1 MRHGR
6 KLWAAE
12 GQRQAAAVNRCDRRA
27 RGRQLRQYQK
37 LTVQLVI
44 EPGDGSTVV
53 TQVATLEREALTEAT
68 LGLSLAESKTI
79 LRGVQESMVAQQ
91 VASDR
96 SAQQTCPACG
106 ARRRYKGHH
115 QIVVR
120 SLFGTLRLDSPRFRR
135 CACQPVDGPRSSSP
149 LVAPVSQLMADVAA
163 ARWWSA
169 CRSGRHQNDAK
180 REAKWAALMPFGV
193 TVDVLSELLPLQARV
208 ATLYRHAQQV
218 AERLEGELGDEQA
231 FFIEG

>member
-1 MRHGR
+1 M
-6 KLWAAE
+6 
-12 GQRQAAAVNRCDRRA
+12 
-27 RGRQLRQYQK
+27 K

-79 LRGVQESMVAQQ
+79 LASVQESMVAQQ

-120 SLFGTLRLDSPRFRR
+120 SLFGALRLDSPRFRR
-135 CACQPVDGPRSSSP
+135 CACQPVDGRRSSSP
-149 LVAPVSQLMADVAA
+149 LVECLPQRTTPERREEGSEVGGADALWGHRRCALRAA
-163 ARWWSA
+163 ATPGESGHALPA
-169 CRSGRHQNDAK
+169 CAAGGR
-180 REAKWAALMPFGV
+180 AA
-193 TVDVLSELLPLQARV
+193 
-208 ATLYRHAQQV
+208 
-218 AERLEGELGDEQA
+218 
-231 FFIEG
+231 